1 MQKSRESQTACLLD
15 AEAALEEIR
24 KGNAKGSKISLWGRV
39 IVEQSYGTLGICIG
53 SRTYV
58 AVGIFALS
66 IIVCI
71 ILTFGPWGLSNARIE
86 TDETKLWVE
95 KGGRLEKEML
105 YTNQYL
111 HPDVQPTSEIIL
123 HTTTEGNF
131 TASLLD
137 HLEFL
142 LQVKALE
149 VRHKYM

>member
-1 MQKSRESQTACLLD
+1 MQKNRESQIACLLD
-15 AEAALEEIR
+15 AETALEEIR

-39 IVEQSYGTLGICIG
+39 IVEQSYETLGMCIG
-53 SRTYV
+53 SKIYV
-58 AVGIFALS
+58 AVGIFILT
-66 IIVCI
+66 IIVC
-71 ILTFGPWGLSNARIE
+71 LVLAFGPWGLSNARIE

-95 KGGRLEKEML
+95 KGGRLEKEMQ

-111 HPDVQPTSEIIL
+111 HPDVQPTGEIIL

-142 LQVKALE
+142 QQARALE

>member
-1 MQKSRESQTACLLD
+1 MQKSRESQIACLLD
-15 AEAALEEIR
+15 AEVALEEIR
-24 KGNAKGSKISLWGRV
+24 KGNATGSKISLWGRV
-39 IVEQSYGTLGICIG
+39 LVEQSYEALGACIG

-58 AVGIFALS
+58 AAGIFTLT

-71 ILTFGPWGLSNARIE
+71 VLAFGPWGLSNARIE

-95 KGGRLEKEML
+95 KGGRLEKEMQ

-111 HPDVQPTSEIIL
+111 HPDVQPTSEIVL

-142 LQVKALE
+142 LQARALK
-149 VRHKYM
+149 VQHKYM

>member
-1 MQKSRESQTACLLD
+1 MQKSKEKEIACLLD
-15 AEAALEEIR
+15 ANIALEEIR
-24 KGNAKGSKISLWGRV
+24 KGNAEGSKISLWGRV
-39 IVEQSYGTLGICIG
+39 IVEQSYETLGRCIG
-53 SRTYV
+53 TMIPC
-58 AVGIFALS
+58 AAIGIFITTVVA
-66 IIVCI
+66 CI
-71 ILTFGPWGLSNARIE
+71 ILATGLLNARIE

-95 KGGRLEKEML
+95 KGGRLEKEIQ

-111 HPDVQPTSEIIL
+111 HPDVQPTSEIVL

-142 LQVKALE
+142 QQARALK

>member
-1 MQKSRESQTACLLD
+1 MQKSRETQIACLLD
-15 AEAALEEIR
+15 AEVALQEIR

-39 IVEQSYGTLGICIG
+39 IVEQSYETLGMYIG
-53 SRTYV
+53 SKTYV
-58 AVGIFALS
+58 AVGIFTLT
-66 IIVCI
+66 IIVCLA
-71 ILTFGPWGLSNARIE
+71 LTFGPWGLSNAKIE
-86 TDETKLWVE
+86 TDEIKLWVE
-95 KGGRLEKEML
+95 KGGRLEKEMQ

-142 LQVKALE
+142 QQTRALE